1 MPLGARS
8 WRPQGDY
15 IPLLQRSAARPCYA
29 LSRVGRWR
37 GVVGGVATV
46 GRLEMTPGIE
56 DLWRLHS
63 AELFRY
69 GSVLV
74 GPNACEDIVSAA
86 FLRLCSSI
94 DVATIDQSRPY
105 LFRAVLHEALNHR
118 RSDRARWRRDLHAVA
133 ATVAA
138 PTETHLEVRQA
149 VAGLS
154 VRQRSVVYLA
164 YWHDLPERA
173 IADQLDISLG
183 SVRRHLVRAQA
194 HLRKAL
200 T

>member
-1 MPLGARS
+1 
-8 WRPQGDY
+8 
-15 IPLLQRSAARPCYA
+15 
-29 LSRVGRWR
+29 VGPGR
-37 GVVGGVATV
+37 GVVRGVATV
-46 GRLEMTPGIE
+46 SRLEMRPGIE
-56 DLWRLHS
+56 DLWRAHS

-74 GPNACEDIVSAA
+74 GPTACEDVVSAA
-86 FLRLCSSI
+86 FLRVCNSI
-94 DVATIDQSRPY
+94 DIAAVDQPRPY

-118 RSDRARWRRDLHAVA
+118 RSARARWRRDLHAVA
-133 ATVAA
+133 ATVVA
-138 PTETHLEVRQA
+138 PTEPHLEVRRA
-149 VAGLS
+149 VADLS

-164 YWHDLPERA
+164 YWHDLTERA
-173 IADQLDISLG
+173 IAEQLDISLG